1 MNAKYLVIDTET
13 TGTNVLKHGL
23 IQLAALAVDK
33 NFKIL
38 NTFNQDIKPPEN
50 TEITQISLDITGF
63 SLERINNGLDYDQT
77 AQKFTTFIK
86 ENFTKKPVVIAQ
98 FYPFD
103 YSFMQQLL
111 QNYDLNLLDRN
122 FLDTKSLANIINIVS
137 ENQTD
142 KIPFEITSLSKEG
155 GLKDVLNV
163 GKETIAHDALGDCL
177 ATLEVL
183 KKLLQKLSVITK

>member
-1 MNAKYLVIDTET
+1 
-13 TGTNVLKHGL
+13 
-23 IQLAALAVDK
+23 
-33 NFKIL
+33 
-38 NTFNQDIKPPEN
+38 
-50 TEITQISLDITGF
+50 
-63 SLERINNGLDYDQT
+63 
-77 AQKFTTFIK
+77 
-86 ENFTKKPVVIAQ
+86 
-98 FYPFD
+98 
-103 YSFMQQLL
+103 MQQLL